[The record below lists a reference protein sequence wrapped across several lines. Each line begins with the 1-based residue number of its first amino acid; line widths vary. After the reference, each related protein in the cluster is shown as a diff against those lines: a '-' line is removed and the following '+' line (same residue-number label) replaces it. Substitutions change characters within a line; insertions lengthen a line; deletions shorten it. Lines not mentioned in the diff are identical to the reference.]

1 MKTVLACALLM
12 GSAGCGL
19 LSSDITTTKIGL
31 PPQTYSFDTSMFK
44 GLPTGSSQS
53 VPCGDGQAITD
64 CCNPPAPLPPP
75 DCTTTPLVCQ
85 PDNSSFNNGASV
97 CTAVIPESISNSIN
111 LSGAGLSSFPA
122 GNISIDSIA
131 YTVSN
136 NTLNVDLPPVSIYL
150 APDGVTDPMNGA
162 MLFGT
167 IPAIQAGTNPSGKVQ
182 KDSGADHAF
191 EVYAGNLST
200 PFNFIASTTVVIP
213 SGTPIPNG
221 QVTITV
227 TVTLAAHL

>member
-1 MKTVLACALLM
+1 MKTILACALLTGM
-12 GSAGCGL
+12 TGCGL
-19 LSSDITTTKIGL
+19 LSSDITTTKIAL

-44 GLPTGSSQS
+44 GLPTGNSQS
-53 VPCGDGQAITD
+53 VPCGDGQVITD
-64 CCNPPAPLPPP
+64 CCNPPA

-85 PDNSSFNNGASV
+85 PDNSSVNNGANV

-122 GNISIDSIA
+122 GNISIDSVA

-136 NTLNVDLPPVSIYL
+136 NTLNVDLPPVAIYL
-150 APDGVTDPMNGA
+150 APDGVTDPKNGA

-167 IPAIQAGTNPSGKVQ
+167 IPAIPMGTNPTGAVQ
-182 KDSGADHAF
+182 KDPGADHAF

-213 SGTPIPNG
+213 SGTPIPSG

>member
-1 MKTVLACALLM
+1 MKTIFACALLL
-12 GSAGCGL
+12 GLVGCGL

-31 PPQTYSFDTSMFK
+31 PPQSYSFDTSMFK
-44 GLPTGSSQS
+44 GLPTGNSQS
-53 VPCGDGQAITD
+53 VPCGDGQVIAD
-64 CCNPPAPLPPP
+64 CCNPPPPAPAP
-75 DCTTTPLVCQ
+75 DCTTTPLVCA
-85 PDNSSFNNGASV
+85 PDNSSVNNGASV
-97 CTAVIPESISNSIN
+97 CTAEIPQSISNTIN

-136 NTLNVDLPPVSIYL
+136 NTLNVDLPPVAIYL
-150 APDGVTDPMNGA
+150 APEGVTDPKNGA

-167 IPAIQAGTNPSGKVQ
+167 IPAIMAGTDPSGTVQ
-182 KDSGADHAF
+182 KDPGADHAF